1 LDQLPTGCAPLD
13 DILGGGFRFGAVSL
27 IYGEAATGKTT
38 LAMSCVAN
46 HLEADRWAKAYY
58 LDADGKLSTRRL
70 LQVAKGDES
79 ILERLLIW
87 RPSDFR
93 EQTTLIEALPNL
105 LPTERTPVVVDS
117 VTGPYR
123 LETSGSRRTFMAN
136 KELNRQL
143 GFLAETAK
151 TRDAAVLIVGQV
163 RSVLDAEVP
172 TVEPVAR
179 RLLGYWSDTVL
190 KLETISVN
198 SIRQA
203 TLEKPANTPLA
214 CRFRLGESGLEEV
227 VQEW

>member
-1 LDQLPTGCAPLD
+1 MDRLATGCAPLD

-27 IYGEAATGKTT
+27 IYGEASTGKTT

-70 LQVAKGDES
+70 LQVAEDDES

-87 RPSDFR
+87 SPSDFR
-93 EQTTLIEALPNL
+93 EQATLIEALPNL
-105 LPTERTPVVVDS
+105 LTTERTPVVVDS

-123 LETSGSRRTFMAN
+123 LETSGSRRTFKAN

-151 TRDAAVLIVGQV
+151 TRDAAVLVVGQV

-172 TVEPVAR
+172 TVEPVAT
-179 RLLGYWSDTVL
+179 RLLGYWSDTVR
-190 KLETISVN
+190 KLEVTSVN

-203 TLEKPANTPLA
+203 TLEKPADPPKA

-227 VQEW
+227 AREW

>member
-1 LDQLPTGCAPLD
+1 LDRLPSGCAPLD
-13 DILGGGFRFGAVSL
+13 NILGGGFKFGAVSL

-46 HLEADRWAKAYY
+46 YIEADRWAKAYY
-58 LDADGKLSTRRL
+58 LDADSKLSTRRL
-70 LQVAKGDES
+70 IQIAKGDES

-87 RPSDFR
+87 RPSNFR

-123 LETSGSRRTFMAN
+123 LETSGSRKTFMAN

-151 TRDAAVLIVGQV
+151 TRDAAVLVVGQV
-163 RSVLDAEVP
+163 RSVLEAEIP
-172 TVEPVAR
+172 KVEPVAR
-179 RLLGYWSDTVL
+179 RLLEYWSDTIL
-190 KLETISVN
+190 KLETNSVN
-198 SIRQA
+198 SMRQA
-203 TLEKPANTPLA
+203 TLEKPADPPQA

-227 VQEW
+227 AQKW